1 MLSYLIEKIDKLYH
15 IPKISNFFL
24 KEKINTYIDIGGYK
38 GLYSNI
44 FLKKANKI
52 FIFEPQK
59 KYFEFLRSKFQSNK
73 KVKIF
78 NNALGKEN
86 KISFLQI
93 NFLESTSTLSK
104 INFLSKWYRFKKF
117 LFFKNK
123 IVKDKYR
130 VKIKK
135 LDSINEISKIK
146 DISLIKIDTEG
157 YEMNVLDGAK
167 KILKKTKFL
176 LIELHHDNMYKNY
189 SRKKIDKYIKKNN
202 FIFLKKFK
210 FPFIPFYDYIYINSK
225 FIKRY

>member
-1 MLSYLIEKIDKLYH
+1 MLSNLIEKIDKLYH
-15 IPKISNFFL
+15 IPRISNFFS
-24 KEKINTYIDIGGYK
+24 KEKIHTYVDIGGYK

-59 KYFEFLRSKFQSNK
+59 KYFELLRLKFQSNK

-78 NNALGKEN
+78 SNALGKEN
-86 KISFLQI
+86 KINYLQI

-104 INFLSKWYRFKKF
+104 INVTSKWYRFKKF

-123 IVKDKYR
+123 MIKSKY
-130 VKIKK
+130 KIKVKK
-135 LDSINEISKIK
+135 LDSIKEISKVK
-146 DISLIKIDTEG
+146 NISLIKIDTEG
-157 YEMNVLDGAK
+157 NEINVLLGAK

-176 LIELHHDNMYKNY
+176 LIELHQDTMYKNY
-189 SRKKIDKYIKKNN
+189 NQKEIIEYIKKNN

-210 FPFIPFYDYIYINSK
+210 FPLIPFYDYIYINSK
-225 FIKRY
+225 FINKS

>member
-44 FLKKANKI
+44 FLKKANRI

-59 KYFEFLRSKFQSNK
+59 KYFKFLRSKFQSNK

-123 IVKDKYR
+123 IVKNKYR

-135 LDSINEISKIK
+135 KQ
-146 DISLIKIDTEG
+146 
-157 YEMNVLDGAK
+157 
-167 KILKKTKFL
+167 
-176 LIELHHDNMYKNY
+176 
-189 SRKKIDKYIKKNN
+189 N
-202 FIFLKKFK
+202 F
-210 FPFIPFYDYIYINSK
+210 Y
-225 FIKRY
+225 